1 MSGSCRVGGIPNY
14 PAVLGVVGS
23 HQEPSIFARMVGY
36 STVKTAASAR
46 ATPTGPQISG
56 AAYAVAAVSGDAMIN
71 GGGAGFQ
78 TVTGPVYAYGSVGA
92 NNGPHSTRVPS
103 VQNNY
108 ARTTCPRSPHN
119 LLAHS
124 GPA

>member
-1 MSGSCRVGGIPNY
+1 
-14 PAVLGVVGS
+14 
-23 HQEPSIFARMVGY
+23 MVGY

-56 AAYAVAAVSGDAMIN
+56 AAYAVAAMSGDAMIN

-78 TVTGPVYAYGSVGA
+78 TVTGPVYAYGSFGA

-103 VQNNY
+103 VQTNY
-108 ARTTCPRSPHN
+108 DRTTCPRNPSNVLDHRGGANRLHHFTTHRAPTPH
-119 LLAHS
+119 HH
-124 GPA
+124 GR

>member
-1 MSGSCRVGGIPNY
+1 
-14 PAVLGVVGS
+14 
-23 HQEPSIFARMVGY
+23 MVGY

-78 TVTGPVYAYGSVGA
+78 TVTGPVYAYGSFVA
-92 NNGPHSTRVPS
+92 NNRPPSTGVPS
-103 VQNNY
+103 FQTNY
-108 ARTTCPRSPHN
+108 DHTTCPATPN
-119 LLAHS
+119 NPPAHRPS
-124 GPA
+124 ATPPLHLPT